1 MGPTLSSSWSQSHIY
16 PLHSYGLSVCFS
28 VGDVSA
34 MGKLER
40 HQSCTHN
47 QEGGCHD
54 VQNRLERECLTLP
67 LPSCVTLGKL
77 LNLPVLWF
85 LYLSYLK
92 ITMAIPSPPHGVVST
107 CRVHVELLDDRLGPK
122 LCIFRI
128 FSRRKSPC
136 FSELCGITLWWI

>member
-1 MGPTLSSSWSQSHIY
+1 
-16 PLHSYGLSVCFS
+16 
-28 VGDVSA
+28 

-77 LNLPVLWF
+77 LNLSVLWF
-85 LYLSYLK
+85 LSLSYLK
-92 ITMAIPSPPHGVVST
+92 ITTAIPSPPHGVVST
-107 CRVHVELLDDRLGPK
+107 CRVHAELLDDRLGSK
-122 LCIFRI
+122 TVHLQDFLQKEESMFLRAVWYYLVVDIN
-128 FSRRKSPC
+128 
-136 FSELCGITLWWI
+136 